1 MAEHVILIAGPMGAG
16 KTTAIEALSEIPV
29 FSTEAANTDR
39 ETADKPTTTVAL
51 DYGEITLDDT
61 DKIRL
66 YGVPGQRRFDFM
78 WRIIEERA
86 LGLVLL
92 VNNDA
97 KDPIGEA
104 TAFVEHFGDLVKRGG
119 AVICVTR
126 TDVVSEPSA
135 ADYVDAIRRTYPEII
150 IPVFCMD
157 ARDRDQMVIALT
169 ALLINIEAQSP
180 LEQDVA

>member
-1 MAEHVILIAGPMGAG
+1 MSP
-16 KTTAIEALSEIPV
+16 AL
-29 FSTEAANTDR
+29 T
-39 ETADKPTTTVAL
+39 
-51 DYGEITLDDT
+51 
-61 DKIRL
+61 
-66 YGVPGQRRFDFM
+66 
-78 WRIIEERA
+78 RIIEERA
-86 LGLVLL
+86 LGLILL

-150 IPVFCMD
+150 IPVFAMD